1 MSKPYV
7 FSGLILLLLSS
18 SALAR
23 PISCQIG
30 GSQINIDSWL
40 VANISVPARL
50 EIERQIKPLLLIT
63 DHEKNHDFVGQ
74 NQTLKPNTM
83 RRLKA
88 SNDRMEKYPSLNAF
102 GPTGSDIIGNEVRQ
116 LRQIK
121 DDDFN
126 EIKSYAIGLH
136 QRLVCIKAMFVA
148 ESEAL

>member
-30 GSQINIDSWL
+30 GSQINIDSTL

-83 RRLKA
+83 RRHTYSRWKKRIKVCFKG
-88 SNDRMEKYPSLNAF
+88 DEGEKVDK
-102 GPTGSDIIGNEVRQ
+102 GD
-116 LRQIK
+116 K
-121 DDDFN
+121 
-126 EIKSYAIGLH
+126 
-136 QRLVCIKAMFVA
+136 
-148 ESEAL
+148 